1 MKNNPGIIFFL
12 QIFEPEDRN
21 ENVKRQRLSE
31 LPKPTSIMPSTSS
44 TSMSSSTSTKVD
56 LNSNHIVNN
65 FEYNDPPNQQV
76 PSTPLL
82 YNGPYK
88 VRFSLKNC
96 KKSFP
101 LICIFCNEI
110 ILQFFKIFKT

>member
-1 MKNNPGIIFFL
+1 
-12 QIFEPEDRN
+12 
-21 ENVKRQRLSE
+21 
-31 LPKPTSIMPSTSS
+31 
-44 TSMSSSTSTKVD
+44 MSSSTSTKVD

-88 VRFSLKNC
+88 VGFSLKNC
-96 KKSFP
+96 KKIPHRLFKLFVQTDCILGHP
-101 LICIFCNEI
+101 KILFLIPELRYPHETQKLKPVKPNPNHV
-110 ILQFFKIFKT
+110 LQFFKHFLNVV